1 MIDKAALKKAVCAA
15 IDEHQQIIIDIG
27 ETILRNPETGF
38 KEFETAR
45 LVAEY
50 FEELDLKPETGLAI
64 TGVKGRLNGSKS
76 GPVMAL
82 IGELDAL
89 KVANHPF
96 ANAETHAAHA
106 CGHNAQIAGLIGS
119 ALGLKSSGV
128 MESLAGAVV
137 FFAVPAEESIEI
149 EYRLRLREEKKL
161 ELTQGKAELIRLGHF
176 DDIDM
181 AMMIHAKNIDECAT
195 QVFDSS
201 NGSVIKRV
209 SFIGKEAHAGA
220 KPQAGLNAL
229 NAATLALSA
238 IHFQRETFYDDDT
251 VRIHPIITKG
261 GDAVN
266 VVPAEVN
273 IETYVRG
280 KNIEAILDAN
290 RKVDR
295 ALRSGAMAI
304 GVDVE
309 IHTIPGP
316 MPVRS
321 DKDMTAGYGEN
332 AELLFGPN
340 QIQVGGHVTGSTDMG
355 DVCHIMPAIH
365 PFLRGVSGDG
375 HTKEYA
381 ISDPYEA
388 YVAPA
393 KLMAMTAID
402 MLYDDAGAA
411 KKIIAENKPAMT
423 KDAYLTYKRDLFN
436 SEHYR
441 PEPL

>member
-1 MIDKAALKKAVCAA
+1 MIDKADLKKAVCAA
-15 IDEHQQIIIDIG
+15 IDEHQQMIIDIG

-38 KEFETAR
+38 KEFGTAQ
-45 LVAEY
+45 LVADR
-50 FEELDLKPETGLAI
+50 FEEIGLRPETGVAI
-64 TGVKGRLNGSKS
+64 TGVKGRLKGSKS

-96 ANAETHAAHA
+96 AHTETHAAHA

-119 ALGLKSSGV
+119 ALGLKGSGA

-137 FFAVPAEESIEI
+137 FFAVPAEESIEVD
-149 EYRLRLREEKKL
+149 YRLRLREENKL
-161 ELTQGKAELIRLGHF
+161 EFTQGKAELIRLGYF

-181 AMMIHAKNIDECAT
+181 AMMIHAKNLDGFAT

-201 NGSVIKRV
+201 NGSVIKRIR
-209 SFIGKEAHAGA
+209 FIGKEAHAGA
-220 KPQAGLNAL
+220 KPQAGRNAL

-238 IHFQRETFYDDDT
+238 IHFQRETFYDEDT

-266 VVPAEVN
+266 VVPAEVT

-280 KNIEAILDAN
+280 KNIEAIMDAN

-304 GVDVE
+304 GVEVE
-309 IHTIPGP
+309 IQTIPGP
-316 MPVRS
+316 MPVRGN
-321 DKDMTAGYGEN
+321 KDMTAGYGEN

-340 QIQVGGHVTGSTDMG
+340 QIQIGGHVSGSTDMG

-375 HTKEYA
+375 HTREHA

-388 YVAPA
+388 YVVPA

-411 KKIIAENKPAMT
+411 KKIIAENKPALT
-423 KDAYLTYKRDLFN
+423 KDAYLSYKRQLFN
-436 SEHYR
+436 TEHYR

>member
-1 MIDKAALKKAVCAA
+1 MIDKAELKKAVCAA
-15 IDEHQQIIIDIG
+15 IDEHQQAIIEIG

-45 LVAEY
+45 LVAGH
-50 FEELDLKPETGLAI
+50 FEKIGLRPETGLAI
-64 TGVKGRLNGSKS
+64 TGVKGRLEGKES

-96 ANAETHAAHA
+96 AHVETHAAHA

-119 ALGLKSSGV
+119 ALGLSLSGA
-128 MESLAGAVV
+128 MESLSGTVV
-137 FFAVPAEESIEI
+137 FFAVPAEESIEVD
-149 EYRLRLREEKKL
+149 YRLGLREEKKL
-161 ELTQGKAELIRLGHF
+161 EFTQGKAELIRLGHF

-181 AMMIHAKNIDECAT
+181 AMMIHTKNIDGCAT

-201 NGSVIKRV
+201 NGSVIKRIR
-209 SFIGKEAHAGA
+209 FIGKEAHAGS
-220 KPQAGLNAL
+220 KPQAGRNAL

-238 IHFQRETFYDDDT
+238 IHFQRETFYDEDT

-266 VVPAEVN
+266 VVPAEVT

-290 RKVDR
+290 AKVDR
-295 ALRSGAMAI
+295 ALRAGAMAI
-304 GVDVE
+304 GVEVE
-309 IHTIPGP
+309 IQTIPGP
-316 MPVRS
+316 MPV
-321 DKDMTAGYGEN
+321 KGNKAMTADYGEN
-332 AELLFGPN
+332 AEILFGPN
-340 QIQVGGHVTGSTDMG
+340 QIQVGGHVSGSTDMG

-365 PFLRGVSGDG
+365 PFLRGVRGDG
-375 HTKEYA
+375 HTTEHA

-402 MLYDDAGAA
+402 MLVDGAGGAR
-411 KKIIAENKPAMT
+411 KIIAEHKPALT
-423 KDAYLTYKRDLFN
+423 KDAYLSYKRELFN
-436 SEHYR
+436 SQHYR
-441 PEPL
+441 PENP